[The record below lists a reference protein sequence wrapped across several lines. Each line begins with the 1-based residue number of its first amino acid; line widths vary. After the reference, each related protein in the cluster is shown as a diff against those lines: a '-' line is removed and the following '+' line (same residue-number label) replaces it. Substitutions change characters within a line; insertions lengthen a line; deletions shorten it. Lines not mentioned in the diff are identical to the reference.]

1 MPKISGINQRAA
13 VAALEKASFVVIR
26 QGRRIIMSKG
36 VRTLNDP
43 AAQSDQRVHVY
54 VSGSIKTGLR
64 AMIRAM
70 KIYPVVINSVL
81 AVIIVASS
89 AHLTLADPPPM
100 ATPAAKLDPI
110 EANDPEFS
118 GNFDSLYQK
127 T

>member
-1 MPKISGINQRAA
+1 MPPRFGSDWANDGAGSQCAA
-13 VAALEKASFVVIR
+13 AAPPAMVRNVR
-26 QGRRIIMSKG
+26 RRIIMSKG

-81 AVIIVASS
+81 AAIIVASS
-89 AHLTLADPPPM
+89 AHSTLADPLPT
-100 ATPAAKLDPI
+100 ATPLTVRPNKENVPDDQV
-110 EANDPEFS
+110 NR
-118 GNFDSLYQK
+118 K
-127 T
+127 